1 VSSGN
6 DDDELKA
13 IAVRKEKEI
22 TYVSMNLTG

>member
-6 DDDELKA
+6 DDELKA

-22 TYVSMNLTG
+22 AYVSMILTG